1 MRFSCGALRR
11 LLIRSPWSLIDFLDS
26 ASFQTDSQI
35 VAIDRI
41 ESRFLQILNTDIIDA
56 DSVQRNP
63 FHSHRKWP
71 IGFQKKAPFL
81 PRQVHSSARSA
92 H

>member
-1 MRFSCGALRR
+1 MRFSCGALRH

-35 VAIDRI
+35 VAIDRL

-56 DSVQRNP
+56 VIQYSVI
-63 FHSHRKWP
+63 HSIVIANGR
-71 IGFQKKAPFL
+71 
-81 PRQVHSSARSA
+81 
-92 H
+92 